1 MSSERGAKLDLKI
14 VKGKTFARTLRAGAL
29 PFIYKAITAIT
40 KAAPARVTCTGHGI
54 PNGWPVAVVSVQGM
68 RQIKAETDPPKADDY
83 KQATVIDSNTIDL
96 NAVNSSEFSAYTSGG
111 YLQLYTPTDLA
122 GAAVR
127 MTIKDKVGGTA
138 LIALDS
144 ALLGCITLD
153 NTAKTITVTVSATI
167 TAALTWLRGVYDAEI
182 QFADGTVLPL
192 AYGSVTVVD
201 EVTT

>member
-14 VKGKTFARTLRAGAL
+14 VKGKTFTRTLRAGAL
-29 PFIYKAITAIT
+29 PFLYKAISAIT
-40 KAAPARVTCTGHGI
+40 KDAPARVTCAGHNI

-68 RQIKAETDPPKADDY
+68 RQIKAENDPPRGDDY
-83 KQATVIDSNTIDL
+83 KQVTVIDANTVDL
-96 NAVNSSEFSAYTSGG
+96 NAVNSSEYSAYTSGG

-122 GAAVR
+122 GAEVR
-127 MTIKDKVGGTA
+127 TTIKDKVGGTT
-138 LIALDS
+138 LLALDS
-144 ALLGCITLD
+144 ALLGGIALD
-153 NTAKTITVTVSATI
+153 NTTKTIVITVNADD
-167 TAALTWLRGVYDAEI
+167 TAAITWLRGVYDAEI